1 MTGSS
6 TRQSAAHCQ
15 TCEIHFT
22 VGCQCVNASFFQ
34 TAWITKRVVFFGIV
48 PLVILL
54 LAVVWYYTDCY
65 KLGLCHSKSLPSV
78 SHFVGREE
86 DIINITGYLD
96 FATSDVQVVH
106 IVGPPGFGKS
116 TLAMKIGEI
125 FAREWVNVHYVD
137 VKMVKDIDTLSEKIV
152 LAMVESRKNK
162 ATFSDLKI
170 KMQKQYSR
178 TLILLDNC
186 DEIFEHSKEE
196 FLEALQSLIVSPQ
209 TTVKYLLTSQKWI
222 VNIGNFRLHAIYNL
236 SSEAAIQL
244 LGTLAPSLTGDQKG
258 QIVDLTGNVPL
269 ALKVV
274 GAIFS
279 LPDAPV
285 PEMVIRDL
293 KEHPLRTLNRTE
305 LYPNDAVSRSIHT
318 AYSYLTPELKQ
329 LCINL
334 SHFPGSFDES
344 SAHSL
349 FGFYTDIHS
358 DLANL
363 VQRSLLQSSHGRQ
376 RYHFHQ
382 LIKTFFLSQENRTS
396 FQLHFDTEFQSHFTF
411 VLKVIISDYT
421 NGLRLSMFDEEKH
434 NIRHMFSL
442 FKRVQNKTIS
452 FDGIKT
458 TLRAIKLNVLQLR
471 FLQAEI
477 KNISHSMLTV
487 LDSFTIDEQAMV
499 NLFLDT
505 YVRLVKLV
513 AEQQWPICTD
523 AIEILASREKKI
535 NEGHKSGKIAAST
548 FTKFYSLL
556 IQYYED
562 IGDSVKSTRCH
573 THVLKTIHG
582 QLKHCFSN
590 CSYYDIS
597 VAYNVIGE
605 REKAFHFRELAYK
618 SQLHLLS
625 LFDQAR
631 LLLDLYNDYSHNNE
645 TIKARDVSAMVTNE
659 VYHYL
664 VTAEK
669 YEYNEQLYYYAIHFF
684 RAQNLESEVVQ
695 LQKKMINSS
704 VPCSETNCERTLKMG
719 EVLELL
725 KSLTERLTEDPAT
738 LTARC
743 EFKCAVYYA
752 EVAEEAYKLECYYL
766 ATWAGEQSIGY
777 FDELGEQYSVL
788 KFAPKSFVALSHYG
802 IGNNYSATQILLKQA
817 LQNINNAIR
826 LNYFS
831 WKIRELRAALCGHI
845 ILVNWASSPLL
856 YVYFLKDFIVVL
868 VIGVPLIFSTLPYIV
883 WDGFSKQQK
892 TFLNTETGLTE
903 QKYSF
908 IWSQFDTSYSHK
920 IIVQWINSTVLP
932 LAVLIIGS
940 VIYYSCLCAFF
951 RYLALPFVIRRRI
964 LCCILFMLL
973 ILGLFIDLV

>member
-1 MTGSS
+1 M
-6 TRQSAAHCQ
+6 
-15 TCEIHFT
+15 
-22 VGCQCVNASFFQ
+22 
-34 TAWITKRVVFFGIV
+34 
-48 PLVILL
+48 
-54 LAVVWYYTDCY
+54 
-65 KLGLCHSKSLPSV
+65 

-125 FAREWVNVHYVD
+125 FAREWVNVHYAD
-137 VKMVKDIDTLSEKIV
+137 VKMVKDTDTLSEKIV

-162 ATFSDLKI
+162 AIFSDLKI

-222 VNIGNFRLHAIYNL
+222 ANIGNFRLHAIYNL

-258 QIVDLTGNVPL
+258 RIVDLTGNVPL

-344 SAHSL
+344 SAYSL
-349 FGFYTDIHS
+349 FGFDDTDIHS

-452 FDGIKT
+452 FDVIET
-458 TLRAIKLNVLQLR
+458 TLRAINQSVGR
-471 FLQAEI
+471 R
-477 KNISHSMLTV
+477 SM
-487 LDSFTIDEQAMV
+487 
-499 NLFLDT
+499 
-505 YVRLVKLV
+505 
-513 AEQQWPICTD
+513 
-523 AIEILASREKKI
+523 
-535 NEGHKSGKIAAST
+535 
-548 FTKFYSLL
+548 
-556 IQYYED
+556 
-562 IGDSVKSTRCH
+562 
-573 THVLKTIHG
+573 
-582 QLKHCFSN
+582 
-590 CSYYDIS
+590 
-597 VAYNVIGE
+597 
-605 REKAFHFRELAYK
+605 
-618 SQLHLLS
+618 
-625 LFDQAR
+625 
-631 LLLDLYNDYSHNNE
+631 
-645 TIKARDVSAMVTNE
+645 
-659 VYHYL
+659 
-664 VTAEK
+664 
-669 YEYNEQLYYYAIHFF
+669 
-684 RAQNLESEVVQ
+684 
-695 LQKKMINSS
+695 
-704 VPCSETNCERTLKMG
+704 
-719 EVLELL
+719 
-725 KSLTERLTEDPAT
+725 
-738 LTARC
+738 
-743 EFKCAVYYA
+743 
-752 EVAEEAYKLECYYL
+752 
-766 ATWAGEQSIGY
+766 
-777 FDELGEQYSVL
+777 
-788 KFAPKSFVALSHYG
+788 
-802 IGNNYSATQILLKQA
+802 
-817 LQNINNAIR
+817 
-826 LNYFS
+826 
-831 WKIRELRAALCGHI
+831 
-845 ILVNWASSPLL
+845 
-856 YVYFLKDFIVVL
+856 
-868 VIGVPLIFSTLPYIV
+868 
-883 WDGFSKQQK
+883 
-892 TFLNTETGLTE
+892 
-903 QKYSF
+903 
-908 IWSQFDTSYSHK
+908 
-920 IIVQWINSTVLP
+920 
-932 LAVLIIGS
+932 
-940 VIYYSCLCAFF
+940 
-951 RYLALPFVIRRRI
+951 
-964 LCCILFMLL
+964 
-973 ILGLFIDLV
+973 